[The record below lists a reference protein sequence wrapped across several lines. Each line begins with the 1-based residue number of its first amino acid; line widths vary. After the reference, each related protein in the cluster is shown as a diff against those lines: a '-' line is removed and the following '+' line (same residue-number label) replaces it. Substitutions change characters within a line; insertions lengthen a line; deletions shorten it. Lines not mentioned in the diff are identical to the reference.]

1 MSTSCQQGYLGKSI
15 GLFSFYS
22 GIVVGLCVPSRL
34 IRRELHKLVFLCHP
48 VSGTARLCCFSLIS
62 FLLLPLRLLSN
73 LPSTMTFSGILNRPW
88 IFILLQFGSC
98 CFLCLCHFLPCTLMV
113 KFNSSFWV
121 CVGNHPDFPAK
132 LTALLHFLS
141 AVLLPLIWLPV
152 YMMVGAS
159 GPFAL
164 LDGEYL
170 EDRQLCLMYNC
181 IPCSVVMFS
190 SLWNLCM

>member
-1 MSTSCQQGYLGKSI
+1 MQLRG
-15 GLFSFYS
+15 
-22 GIVVGLCVPSRL
+22 
-34 IRRELHKLVFLCHP
+34 KLVFLRHP

-62 FLLLPLRLLSN
+62 FLLLPLHLLSN

-132 LTALLHFLS
+132 LTALLHFLG

-164 LDGEYL
+164 LDCESL
-170 EDRQLCLMYNC
+170 EDRQFCLLSVL
-181 IPCSVVMFS
+181 IVSHAQWSCSVVSETFACRPAHDFLKS
-190 SLWNLCM
+190 FEWHSRFCGCHH